1 MSLIYYLALL
11 IFIMLI
17 ITVILSS
24 TLSKG
29 IKTPIHNILIIFTQI
44 IILLGII
51 ILKTESEDLTYICG
65 FLIVLFIFLG
75 SVITKYGNVKKQ

>member
-1 MSLIYYLALL
+1 MSLIYYLALS

-29 IKTPIHNILIIFTQI
+29 INTPTHNILIIFTQI

-65 FLIVLFIFLG
+65 SLIVLFIFLG